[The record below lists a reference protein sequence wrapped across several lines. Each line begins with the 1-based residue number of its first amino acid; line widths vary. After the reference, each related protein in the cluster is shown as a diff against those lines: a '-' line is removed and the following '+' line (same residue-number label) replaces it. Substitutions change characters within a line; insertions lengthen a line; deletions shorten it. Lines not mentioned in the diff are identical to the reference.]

1 MSVQTRDLGDG
12 TPSRPAPVEEQPT
25 PRRGPGSRERLAP
38 PPAAPVAP
46 PAPPAEGPN
55 GVVGHGPA
63 PTPATAPSAPADA
76 PRPRRRLARVIV
88 PIVLVI
94 LVAAAFFGF
103 NAWRNS
109 QLFVSTDN
117 AGITGQPVQV
127 GSMNA
132 GRVDAVFPAVGSLVH
147 KGDVVA
153 QVALPSQIGT
163 GQNGTPKMGFLGA
176 GDTRVDVAAP
186 FDGVVIATPVGQGA
200 TVQVGQAIVTLI
212 DPTQLWVNANVEETN
227 IGRVKP
233 GQTTTVHVDSLNAD
247 VPGRVESVTPATAA
261 VFSLIPTNNASGNFN
276 KVTQLVPVRISLNLG
291 SQPALLGTSVEVK
304 IRVAD

>member
-1 MSVQTRDLGDG
+1 MSVQTRDER
-12 TPSRPAPVEEQPT
+12 TPSQPAPAEERSAVTAPPRERPA
-25 PRRGPGSRERLAP
+25 A
-38 PPAAPVAP
+38 PPAAAPASTNGVAP
-46 PAPPAEGPN
+46 
-55 GVVGHGPA
+55 HGPPELA
-63 PTPATAPSAPADA
+63 PAPAD
-76 PRPRRRLARVIV
+76 PPVRRRKVARIVV

-94 LVAAAFFGF
+94 LLAAAVFGF

-109 QLFVSTDN
+109 QAFVSTDN
-117 AGITGQPVQV
+117 AQITGQPVQV

-132 GRVDAVFPAVGSLVH
+132 GRVDAVFPAIGSLVH

-163 GQNGTPKMGFLGA
+163 VQNGTPKMGFLGA
-176 GDTRVDVAAP
+176 SDTRVDVAAP
-186 FDGVVIATPVGQGA
+186 FDGVVIATPVAQGA

-227 IGRVKP
+227 ISRVKA
-233 GQTTTVHVDSLNAD
+233 GQTVTVHVDSLGAD

-291 SQPALLGTSVEVK
+291 NQPALLGTSVEVK